1 MYQILF
7 EIGDKP
13 SLMEIHAFPRSG
25 GQDAVDIMTDSTED
39 SKFVTCILDDEK
51 GNKIKEIRNNIKQ
64 TGGGV
69 MDRVFNDWLNGKGK
83 MPVTWQTLIAC
94 LEFAQLMALVE
105 VIKEEMEAGS
115 YLDSLTA
122 RYDYSYHRV
131 ALEFKILNKYRSQ
144 EQSFYPVL
152 PKL

>member
-13 SLMEIHAFPRSG
+13 SLMEIHAFPRPG

-39 SKFVTCILDDEK
+39 SKFVTCILDDEN
-51 GNKIKEIRNNIKQ
+51 GNKIKGIRNNIKQ

-69 MDRVFNDWLNGKGK
+69 MDGVFNDWFNGKGK
-83 MPVTWQTLIAC
+83 MPVTWKTLIDC

-105 VIKEEMEAGS
+105 VIKEGMEAGS
-115 YLDSLTA
+115 LLDSLTA
-122 RYDYSYHRV
+122 RYDYS
-131 ALEFKILNKYRSQ
+131 K
-144 EQSFYPVL
+144 
-152 PKL
+152 